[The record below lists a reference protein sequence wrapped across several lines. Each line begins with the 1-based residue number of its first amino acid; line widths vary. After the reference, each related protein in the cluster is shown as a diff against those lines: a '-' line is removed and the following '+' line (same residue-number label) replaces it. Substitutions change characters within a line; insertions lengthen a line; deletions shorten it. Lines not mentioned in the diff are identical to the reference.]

1 MKRLI
6 IIAFLAGSALVAN
19 AQTDSLCLCKLDLTL
34 PEVKSKLKLVKTK
47 TIKKPFKGEKGNT
60 VEAHLY
66 KLTYKYSSNGVTATI
81 VTGRV
86 ANKDVQPQYAEFITV
101 KAKGAT
107 AELFGCPVNTGKK
120 GKVVNCKR

>member
-1 MKRLI
+1 MKKLI
-6 IIAFLAGSALVAN
+6 TLLLILSSTTLIN

-47 TIKKPFKGEKGNT
+47 TIKKPFKGEKGTT

-66 KLTYKYSSNGVTATI
+66 KLTYKYSSNGVKATF

-86 ANKDVQPQYAEFITV
+86 ANKDVQPQYAELITV
-101 KAKGAT
+101 KAKNT
-107 AELFGCPVNTGKK
+107 TIDLFGCTFEVPKK
-120 GKVVNCKR
+120 GKVINCKR